1 MTLRADR
8 PRRVNEPLTTRAKT
22 EFEPAVAASMP
33 KRSGCW
39 LDCWWWTKSHG
50 ELRPPIRSLSPHPTR
65 KCQTRGQGC
74 HDRTKRTVHPRGFVS
89 LESGYSSASCLASSR
104 KQHGNL
110 AAPPSPHTN
119 SAIVE
124 PGVCGQPTANAGQ
137 NQPSHQSSGR
147 SCHGGNSTILSSLGP
162 LSGRM
167 RKYFTR
173 RHVGAHDP
181 RRQPAR
187 RRMRS
192 CFVPPSCERWTNR
205 APDPWKETRWQ
216 RTPTA

>member
-1 MTLRADR
+1 MNHSQRGQKRNSSR
-8 PRRVNEPLTTRAKT
+8 PSRQACQNA
-22 EFEPAVAASMP
+22 AVAGSIAGGGRNPTANSDLQYAP
-33 KRSGCW
+33 YRH
-39 LDCWWWTKSHG
+39 TRRANA
-50 ELRPPIRSLSPHPTR
+50 RPG
-65 KCQTRGQGC
+65 GQGC
-74 HDRTKRTVHPRGFVS
+74 HDRTERTVHPRGFVS

-173 RHVGAHDP
+173 PHVGG
-181 RRQPAR
+181 RRSPPAPAR

-205 APDPWKETRWQ
+205 ARDPWKETRWQ